1 MYERLK
7 KVQEMLWRSDDLM
20 DQETL
25 FELQEYVSRVIL
37 EVAEQEG
44 KTTDLVKSFPWLY
57 EQK

>member
-25 FELQEYVSRVIL
+25 FELQDYVAGVIL
-37 EVAEQEG
+37 DVAEQEG

-57 EQK
+57 KQK

>member
-44 KTTDLVKSFPWLY
+44 KTADLVKSFPWLY
-57 EQK
+57 ERA